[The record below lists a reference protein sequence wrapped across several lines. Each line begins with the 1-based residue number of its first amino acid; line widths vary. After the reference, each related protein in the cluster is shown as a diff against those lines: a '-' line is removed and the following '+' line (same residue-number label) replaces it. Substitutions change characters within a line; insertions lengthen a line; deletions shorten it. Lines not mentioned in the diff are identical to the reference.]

1 MYFFCYQKP
10 RFQNNIIISV
20 SPAVYLFSTSILI
33 DVIQWWVILRECR
46 WAKKITIREHVAYV
60 PTYPTTISYKGIL
73 ELVLHSFLIRS
84 TTSLFQRAPGPFART
99 EQREA
104 LLFASLYL

>member
-33 DVIQWWVILRECR
+33 DVIQWWVGDELFYVSVGEQ
-46 WAKKITIREHVAYV
+46 KKSRFANMWL
-60 PTYPTTISYKGIL
+60 TYLPSQL
-73 ELVLHSFLIRS
+73 QFLTKVYWS
-84 TTSLFQRAPGPFART
+84 
-99 EQREA
+99 
-104 LLFASLYL
+104 